1 MEIQISRIERSD
13 IVLQFEQNLQEGIDD
28 ITPLVNSLKKIKK
41 IINEPG
47 FRNKFSKK
55 EKELWQQ
62 IFDEILEEEQRPEGV
77 QNL

>member
-1 MEIQISRIERSD
+1 MEIQISRTERSD

-28 ITPLVNSLKKIKK
+28 ISPLVNSLKKIKK

-55 EKELWQQ
+55 EKELWQK
-62 IFDEILEEEQRPEGV
+62 IFEEILEEEQRPEGI

>member
-13 IVLQFEQNLQEGIDD
+13 IVLQFEQNLQEGIGD
-28 ITPLVNSLKKIKK
+28 ISPLVNSLKKLKK

-55 EKELWQQ
+55 EKELWQK
-62 IFDEILEEEQRPEGV
+62 IFEEILEEEQRPEGIE
-77 QNL
+77 NI

>member
-13 IVLQFEQNLQEGIDD
+13 IVLQFEQNLQEGIGD
-28 ITPLVNSLKKIKK
+28 ISPLVNSLKKLKK

-55 EKELWQQ
+55 EKELWQK
-62 IFDEILEEEQRPEGV
+62 IFEEILEEEQIPEGI
-77 QNL
+77 QNI